1 MLSVLDGLQPA
12 TSRAV
17 ILNFEDYGPFYSPI
31 FISTRSKMKPK
42 IFSIHRNASPVIHL
56 LILLVLGSILFTASP
71 AFAQDG
77 VGAALDSVVKAVTDV
92 IQSVAVGAGILGLS
106 IWGISKVARP
116 MFPQI
121 AGIAQNYIPDLLI
134 GLAVIFVATEVVES
148 LASTLGGGG

>member
-1 MLSVLDGLQPA
+1 MENEKTINQRRMPPMVHMLTL
-12 TSRAV
+12 V
-17 ILNFEDYGPFYSPI
+17 ITF
-31 FISTRSKMKPK
+31 
-42 IFSIHRNASPVIHL
+42 
-56 LILLVLGSILFTASP
+56 LILFSATHP

-106 IWGISKVARP
+106 IWGIAKVARP

-148 LASTLGGGG
+148 LASQLGGGGG

>member
-1 MLSVLDGLQPA
+1 VRIAALFIHQPLFLSGE
-12 TSRAV
+12 T
-17 ILNFEDYGPFYSPI
+17 
-31 FISTRSKMKPK
+31 MKPK
-42 IFSIHRNASPVIHL
+42 IFSIHRNTSPVIHL
-56 LILLVLGSILFTASP
+56 LILLVVGSILFTATP
-71 AFAQDG
+71 ALAQDG

-121 AGIAQNYIPDLLI
+121 ASVAQNYIPDLLI

>member
-1 MLSVLDGLQPA
+1 VRIAALFINQPLFLSGE
-12 TSRAV
+12 
-17 ILNFEDYGPFYSPI
+17 N
-31 FISTRSKMKPK
+31 MKLK
-42 IFSIHRNASPVIHL
+42 TFFTYRNASPVVH
-56 LILLVLGSILFTASP
+56 LLVLLVVGSVLLTASP

-148 LASTLGGGG
+148 LASQLGSGG

>member
-1 MLSVLDGLQPA
+1 
-12 TSRAV
+12 
-17 ILNFEDYGPFYSPI
+17 
-31 FISTRSKMKPK
+31 MKLK
-42 IFSIHRNASPVIHL
+42 TFFTHRNASPVVH
-56 LILLVLGSILFTASP
+56 LLVLLVIGSVLLSASP

-121 AGIAQNYIPDLLI
+121 ASVAQNYIPDLLI

>member
-1 MLSVLDGLQPA
+1 
-12 TSRAV
+12 
-17 ILNFEDYGPFYSPI
+17 
-31 FISTRSKMKPK
+31 MKSK
-42 IFSIHRNASPVIHL
+42 IFSINRNTSPVIHL
-56 LILLVLGSILFTASP
+56 LILLVVGSILFTASH
-71 AFAQDG
+71 ALAQDG

-148 LASTLGGGG
+148 LASQLGSGG